1 MTLESG
7 IPIFFVSLSANIM
20 DMRKHIF
27 IIIHI
32 LAAILLIG
40 CDYTN
45 KTTDTEIIVSIEPL
59 KYVVGRIVGND
70 FTIGVLV
77 PTNSSPETYE
87 PTPRQRIA
95 IDNAKMV
102 FATGLMAFEQRVV
115 EKMARPEQI
124 SNLSNDIE
132 LIAGECSHCNQG
144 HAHGVDPHIW
154 TSPEELRIMARNA
167 YNAIMQHYPDS
178 VKYTAAYQLLDAE
191 LEQLSTW
198 CRDKIESSV
207 TQAFVIY
214 HPALTY
220 YARSYNIEQIAIEN
234 EGKEPSAK
242 RMAEIIELSRKKG
255 VDCLLYQVEFPRS
268 MVEVI
273 ANDMNI
279 EPIEINPLD
288 ANPIEFI
295 KDVTLI
301 ITGNRNDR

>member
-1 MTLESG
+1 MRG
-7 IPIFFVSLSANIM
+7 HIFFIT
-20 DMRKHIF
+20 
-27 IIIHI
+27 HI

-40 CDYTN
+40 CNNAN

-95 IDNAKMV
+95 INNAKMV
-102 FATGLMAFEQRVV
+102 FTTGLITFEQRVV
-115 EKMARPEQI
+115 EKVAQAEQI
-124 SNLSNDIE
+124 SNLSNGIE
-132 LIAGECSHCNQG
+132 LIAGECSHCNHG
-144 HAHGVDPHIW
+144 HTHGVDPHIW
-154 TSPEELRIMARNA
+154 TSPDELRIMARNA
-167 YNAIMQHYPDS
+167 YNTIMQHYPDS
-178 VKYTAAYQLLDAE
+178 AKYTAAYQLLDAE
-191 LEQLSTW
+191 LKQLSAW
-198 CRDKIESSV
+198 CRDKIECSA

-242 RMAEIIELSRKKG
+242 RMAEIIELSHKKCIE
-255 VDCLLYQVEFPRS
+255 CLLYQVEFPRS

-273 ANDMNI
+273 AQDMNI

-288 ANPIEFI
+288 ENPIEFI
-295 KDVTLI
+295 KDVTLV
-301 ITGNRNDR
+301 ITGNSNDR